1 MRLAPGGSPVSL
13 CMPFSEWKRCAT
25 LRQADIDGFLSA
37 GVDIVSLVQGFD
49 GSGLAIQRDRVVV
62 HPAGRRFEFS
72 RFSRGAF
79 LDVSAFILVAL
90 DREGEIVDLV
100 AFRGG
105 ENSFAGSWL
114 GRTGMLGEEQLDRA
128 RDELRVHG
136 DVLSWL
142 RAGRQGVVVV
152 DPVRAAPMLRDA
164 GSMVVGSWEE
174 KRRLADMLSVKL
186 PPIAV
191 EPAVRVMKVG
201 AA

>member
-1 MRLAPGGSPVSL
+1 MSAPIT
-13 CMPFSEWKRCAT
+13 PFSEWKRCAT
-25 LRQADIDGFLSA
+25 LRQADLDGFLSA
-37 GVDIVSLVQGFD
+37 GVDVMSLVQSFD

-62 HPAGRRFEFS
+62 HPVGRRFEFS

-79 LDVSAFILVAL
+79 LDISAFILVAL
-90 DREGEIVDLV
+90 NPEGEFTDLV

-105 ENSFAGSWL
+105 ENGFAASWL
-114 GRTGMLGEEQLDRA
+114 GRIGMLGEEQLDRA

-136 DVLSWL
+136 NVTSWL
-142 RAGRQGVVVV
+142 RAGREGVVVI

-164 GSMVVGSWEE
+164 GSMVVESWEE

-191 EPAVRVMKVG
+191 EAAVPTARVGV
-201 AA
+201 A

>member
-1 MRLAPGGSPVSL
+1 MSP
-13 CMPFSEWKRCAT
+13 CTPFSEWKRCST

-37 GVDIVSLVQGFD
+37 GVDVMSLVQSYD

-79 LDVSAFILVAL
+79 LDTSAFILVAL
-90 DREGEIVDLV
+90 DREGEFADLV

-114 GRTGMLGEEQLDRA
+114 GRIGLLGEEQIDRA
-128 RDELRVHG
+128 CDELRVHG
-136 DVLSWL
+136 DVMSWL
-142 RAGRQGVVVV
+142 RSGREGVVVI

-191 EPAVRVMKVG
+191 EAAVPTARVGV
-201 AA
+201 A